1 MNTKECKMNIVFCH
15 GVMGRKYDWNT
26 RTYDA
31 DIWWA
36 DWLQFVVELKH
47 DVIMQRPYFPHAHE
61 LLMKYDEWENSL
73 QKCNE
78 FFNKMF

>member
-1 MNTKECKMNIVFCH
+1 MNIVFCH